1 VGAVV
6 GAESRL
12 VHRETRRWSTV
23 WTVPTE
29 AGTLWFKENCP
40 AHRGEARVH
49 AALARVVPAYVDA
62 PVAAQAKRGWL
73 LTRDGGVTLLDST
86 PGGTRGVEVAALIA
100 LVRDYAAVQRRTVAR
115 RDELV
120 AAGLRVADPVLA
132 AP

>member
-1 VGAVV
+1 
-6 GAESRL
+6 L
-12 VHRETRRWSTV
+12 I
-23 WTVPTE
+23 
-29 AGTLWFKENCP
+29 
-40 AHRGEARVH
+40 
-49 AALARVVPAYVDA
+49 
-62 PVAAQAKRGWL
+62 
-73 LTRDGGVTLLDST
+73 RDGGVTLLDST

>member
-1 VGAVV
+1 MRRSPG
-6 GAESRL
+6 SFR
-12 VHRETRRWSTV
+12 RTWTRRWPC
-23 WTVPTE
+23 WAE
-29 AGTLWFKENCP
+29 
-40 AHRGEARVH
+40 
-49 AALARVVPAYVDA
+49 
-62 PVAAQAKRGWL
+62 RGWL
-73 LTRDGGVTLLDST
+73 LIRDGGVTLLDST